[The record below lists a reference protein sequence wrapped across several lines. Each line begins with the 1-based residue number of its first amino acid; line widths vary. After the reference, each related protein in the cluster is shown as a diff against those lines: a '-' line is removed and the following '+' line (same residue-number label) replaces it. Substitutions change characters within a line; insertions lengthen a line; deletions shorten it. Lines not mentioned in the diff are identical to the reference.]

1 MNNIQS
7 DSVTLQIHSKTME
20 VMLPKGNLTDR
31 LLMGVLKFFENKL
44 A

>member
-1 MNNIQS
+1 MNNIHS

-20 VMLPKGNLTDR
+20 AMFPEGNLTDR
-31 LLMGVLKFFENKL
+31 LLMGVLKFFENKV